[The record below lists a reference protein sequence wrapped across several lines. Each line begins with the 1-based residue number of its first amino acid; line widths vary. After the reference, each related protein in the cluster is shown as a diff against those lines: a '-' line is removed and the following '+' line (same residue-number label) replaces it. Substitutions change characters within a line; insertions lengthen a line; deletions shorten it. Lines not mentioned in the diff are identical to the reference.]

1 VSLDYLTALF
11 ITEDYIVLNDWMIV
25 NSKGCGTKQAWP
37 NVRNYSGVSLE
48 GLRKTTTNLR
58 VRSVIAESSSH
69 FHVLIEHKDVWES
82 GGKF

>member
-1 VSLDYLTALF
+1 
-11 ITEDYIVLNDWMIV
+11 MIV

-37 NVRNYSGVSLE
+37 NVRNYSGISLE
-48 GLRKTTTNLR
+48 GLRRTTKNLEIISVLPR
-58 VRSVIAESSSH
+58 FKPGISQMQVRSVIAESSSH